1 MEIYMTEK
9 KCPTCG
15 TYMTYTQFSYY
26 GTKGAVFVD
35 EDKLITVDEWECPK
49 CGHFDHKESV
59 S

>member
-1 MEIYMTEK
+1 MTEK

>member
-1 MEIYMTEK
+1 MSEER

-15 TYMTYTQFSYY
+15 SYMEHYTFSYY

-35 EDKLITVDEWECPK
+35 KDKVTTVDEWECRK
-49 CGHFDHKESV
+49 CGYFDHKETV